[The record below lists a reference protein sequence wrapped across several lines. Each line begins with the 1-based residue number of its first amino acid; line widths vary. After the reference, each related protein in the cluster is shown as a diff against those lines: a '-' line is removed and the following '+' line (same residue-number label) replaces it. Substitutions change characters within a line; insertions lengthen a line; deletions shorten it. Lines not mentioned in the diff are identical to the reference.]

1 MICRQQGF
9 TLIELMIVVAIIGI
23 LAAIALP
30 AYNSYRTRTA
40 EAACLSEASAYTKHA
55 LSAAYASATIPLPA
69 NNACANIMQL
79 NNVSGAL
86 SPTSSTI
93 APHSPGQKFI
103 LCDNASGNCSIQ

>member
-1 MICRQQGF
+1 MTCRQQGF
-9 TLIELMIVVAIIGI
+9 TLIELMIVVAIIGL

-40 EAACLSEASAYTKHA
+40 ESACLSEAAAYTKHA
-55 LSAAYASATIPLPA
+55 LSAVYASAIIPIPA
-69 NNACANIMQL
+69 NNACTNISQL

-93 APHSPGQKFI
+93 TPRTPGQRSI
-103 LCDNASGNCSIQ
+103 LCDNANGNCTIQ